1 MSKIA
6 SSSILA
12 MALVLG
18 MAIAQATTSL
28 WFEGGGYWL
37 DMEIGHTD
45 RPVVA
50 SITFHAP
57 WDSRG
62 VVLRDNF
69 KVASFDTDR
78 KDLIIEYTGVD
89 PRVGPFTL
97 VVHGDEA
104 ILRIGHV
111 RIESGFDWFM

>member
-1 MSKIA
+1 MSKIS

-12 MALVLG
+12 MALVLA

-37 DMEIGHTD
+37 DMEIGHAD

-57 WDSRG
+57 GDSRG
-62 VVLRDNF
+62 VVLRDSYE
-69 KVASFDTDR
+69 VERFDVDLR
-78 KDLIIEYTGVD
+78 KLDIEYKGSD
-89 PRVGPFTL
+89 PCVKPFTL
-97 VVHGDEA
+97 VVRGEHA
-104 ILRIGHV
+104 VLRTGGV
-111 RIESGFDWFM
+111 RIESGFSWFM